1 MQQIARFTRAGD
13 VRSHNLL
20 AAGVIALLSLRKIQE
35 TGVWEDFPNRRSH
48 RTPRRQVAGGL
59 SRVIARTDPELLTR
73 WEGSSLPP
81 AETREISPSEML
93 APLQSTLSQPRGAA
107 SSAHTAEGKPQKGKA
122 SPQILPGRLQDRR
135 LATSPSLQQGQPS
148 ASCSV
153 SQPQPRQRHTG
164 STWLS
169 LFPFSPRAS
178 CYRRLT
184 RGIQVPCRWM
194 AAVLDPGRAESHGCY
209 RGEGSAGLN
218 PGPCSA
224 CQRLKRM
231 CAQD

>member
-20 AAGVIALLSLRKIQE
+20 AARVIALLSLRKIQE

-107 SSAHTAEGKPQKGKA
+107 SSAHTAEGKPQKQAPKSSQVGYKMA
-122 SPQILPGRLQDRR
+122 DWPHPPPYSRDSPQL
-135 LATSPSLQQGQPS
+135 LAASRSPSPGSGTLAARGSPYSLLAPGLRVTGGSHEEFRFPVGGWQQCWIQAEQNPADVIEVKAQQG
-148 ASCSV
+148 
-153 SQPQPRQRHTG
+153 
-164 STWLS
+164 
-169 LFPFSPRAS
+169 
-178 CYRRLT
+178 
-184 RGIQVPCRWM
+184 
-194 AAVLDPGRAESHGCY
+194 
-209 RGEGSAGLN
+209 
-218 PGPCSA
+218 
-224 CQRLKRM
+224 
-231 CAQD
+231 